1 MVGAGPRRLSHLYQ
15 PLTYSVIDVYSPYAM
30 RFEWD
35 PAKDEINRAKHGLSF
50 DEATELFN
58 AGIAY
63 LEIYDEEHS
72 DEEDRFIAI
81 GPIRRGVIMVAY
93 TERDDDILR
102 IVSARMAT
110 KGERERYNKLEGEKH
125 ER

>member
-1 MVGAGPRRLSHLYQ
+1 
-15 PLTYSVIDVYSPYAM
+15 M

-35 PAKDEINRAKHGLSF
+35 PAKDKANRAKHGVSF
-50 DEATELFN
+50 EEAVELFN
-58 AGIAY
+58 SDADY

-81 GPIRRGVIMVAY
+81 GPIRRGVIVVAY
-93 TERDDDILR
+93 TERDEDVLR

-110 KGERERYNKLEGEKH
+110 KQERQRLEQFERERDEG
-125 ER
+125 RDS